1 MNRIASAAL
10 TILILATSAEAIADE
25 IVTETRPVDARVL
38 KVMVGG
44 VIDLKLKQGPV
55 ASLTISGDKRYVS
68 QVVISARGDT
78 LDIDA
83 ERENSKLH
91 FSRDDKQ
98 QLRAELTLPNLN
110 EFTSRGVGSTDV
122 AGFSGKEVKLGLDG
136 AGVVT
141 FNGRYRA
148 VSARLGG
155 VGSLTLNTGDS
166 DLVDL
171 RMHGAG
177 QITVTGTS
185 KLLRAKLGGVG
196 GLEAEKL
203 IADAV
208 ELDLTGLGGATVY
221 AKDSAKLNLTGLGSA
236 TVYGKPA
243 NRTSNA
249 RGMGSIAFK

>member
-38 KVMVGG
+38 KVIVDG
-44 VIDLKLKQGPV
+44 VIDLKLKQGAV
-55 ASLTISGDKRYVS
+55 AALTISGEKRLVR
-68 QVVISARGDT
+68 QVVTSARGDT

-83 ERENSKLH
+83 DRESRSVH
-91 FSRDDKQ
+91 FNRDDKQ
-98 QLRAELTLPNLN
+98 QLRAELTLPNLS

-122 AGFSGKEVKLGLDG
+122 AGFSGKEVKLGLEG

-148 VSARLGG
+148 VNARLGG
-155 VGSLTLNTGDS
+155 VGSLTLNTGES
-166 DLVDL
+166 ELVDL
-171 RMHGAG
+171 RMSGAG

-185 KLLRAKLGGVG
+185 KLLRAKLGGIG
-196 GLEAEKL
+196 GLDAEKL
-203 IADAV
+203 VADAV
-208 ELDLTGLGGATVY
+208 ELNLTGLGGATVY
-221 AKDSAKLNLTGLGSA
+221 AKESATLNLTGLGSA

-243 NRTSNA
+243 QRTSNA
-249 RGMGSIAFK
+249 RGMGSVAFK